1 MGVAKKRSFKIT
13 PELRNEIIKIID
25 ERIREVHVTK
35 DDFLELK
42 NIVKEL
48 AVNVHTLSLKVEAL
62 AEAQRRTEEKVE
74 ALAEAQRR
82 TEERLEALAEA
93 QRRTEKEIQNL
104 SKELQRTR
112 QDLGGLAKSMS
123 YAFENEAYR
132 YLPKVL
138 SKRYGITIEDKFVR
152 AEIGGKEINFF
163 AKAKSD
169 GKEVYI
175 VGEAK
180 LRLDETK
187 KRDDPIKELEE
198 KVTAVKRE
206 LGEVEIIKLLVT
218 HYATKGFLERAKK
231 HKIVVVQSFEW

>member
-62 AEAQRRTEEKVE
+62 AEAQRRTEEKV
-74 ALAEAQRR
+74 
-82 TEERLEALAEA
+82 EALAEA

>member
-42 NIVKEL
+42 SIVKEL
-48 AVNVHTLSLKVEAL
+48 AVNVHTLSLKV
-62 AEAQRRTEEKVE
+62 
-74 ALAEAQRR
+74 
-82 TEERLEALAEA
+82 EALAEA